1 MTVPKERYRVLYVA
15 SHPIQYQAPI
25 FRLMAQHPQLEIQV
39 AYCSLQ
45 GAKSGLDPEFG
56 VDVKWDVPLL
66 EGYPWVHVPNKSPW
80 PGLGRFWGFLNP
92 GLWKLVSLGGYDAI
106 VVHTGYVCLSFW
118 IVMAAA
124 KLYRVPIL
132 FGTDAH
138 GLVPL
143 DGKKWKVPVKRF
155 VWPRLF
161 RLASVVI
168 VPSTWSADMMRTLG
182 IPDDRL
188 VLTPY
193 VVDNDWW
200 INQSEKVDRGEVRRA
215 WGVPEEVAVVLFC
228 AKLQP
233 WKRPLDVMNAFAH
246 AEVTGAHLVFAG
258 EGPLR
263 GELESQAVS
272 LGIAGRVHFLGF
284 TNQSRLPAVYRASDL
299 LVMPSDY
306 DAFGVVVNEAMLC
319 GCPAI
324 VSDHVG
330 AGRDLILAGQNGG
343 VLPCGDVDALATLL
357 REVLS
362 DRERLRR
369 MSSAARQRMETW
381 SPRENVE
388 AQVQAV
394 EKAVLMMQKGASH

>member
-1 MTVPKERYRVLYVA
+1 MPKERYRVLFIA
-15 SHPIQYQAPI
+15 THPIQYQSPI
-25 FRLMAQHPQLEIQV
+25 FRLMAQHPRLEMQA

-56 VDVKWDVPLL
+56 IELKWDVPLL
-66 EGYPWVHVPNKSPW
+66 DGYPWVHVPNKSPW
-80 PGLGRFWGFLNP
+80 PGLARFWGLVNP
-92 GLWKLVSLGGYDAI
+92 GLWKLVSHGGYDAI
-106 VVHTGYVCLSFW
+106 VIYTGYAYLSFW
-118 IVMAAA
+118 IAMAAA
-124 KLYRVPIL
+124 NLHRVPIL

-143 DGKKWKVPVKRF
+143 DGKKWKVTVKRF

-161 RLASVVI
+161 RLADVVI
-168 VPSTWSADMMRTLG
+168 VPSSWSVEMMRSLG

-200 INQSEKVDRGEVRRA
+200 VNQAEKVDRGEVRRT
-215 WGVPEEVAVVLFC
+215 WGVPEDAPVVLFC

-233 WKRPLDVMNAFAH
+233 WKRPLDVMNAFAQ
-246 AEVTGAHLVFAG
+246 AGVVGSHLVFAG

-272 LGIAGRVHFLGF
+272 LGLAGRVHFLGF
-284 TNQSRLPAVYRASDL
+284 TNQSLLPAVYRASDV
-299 LVMPSDY
+299 LVMSSDY

-324 VSDHVG
+324 VSDRVG
-330 AGRDLILAGQNGG
+330 AGHDLIVAGQNGG
-343 VLPCGDVDALATLL
+343 VFPCGDVKALASLL
-357 REVLS
+357 REVVC
-362 DRERLRR
+362 DRERLRC
-369 MSSAARQRMETW
+369 MGEAARRRMETW
-381 SPRENVE
+381 SPHENIRALVR
-388 AQVQAV
+388 AV
-394 EKAVLMMQKGASH
+394 GKAVLLAREGATR